1 MSILNRDI
9 EIIIQAQ
16 IKLLVIRTTMF
27 EIKNTLNG
35 INSRLDIAE
44 KRSETLKHS
53 NRT

>member
-9 EIIIQAQ
+9 EIIIQTQ

-35 INSRLDIAE
+35 INNRLDIAE
-44 KRSETLKHS
+44 EKNGEPEGL
-53 NRT
+53 